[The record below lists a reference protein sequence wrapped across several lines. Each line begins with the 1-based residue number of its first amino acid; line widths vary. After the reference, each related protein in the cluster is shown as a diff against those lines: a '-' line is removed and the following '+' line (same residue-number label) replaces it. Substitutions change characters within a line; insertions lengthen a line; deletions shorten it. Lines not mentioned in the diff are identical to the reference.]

1 MSENKTFIFTM
12 HRLNK
17 FYGQKQVL
25 NNINLCFYHGAKIG
39 IVGENGSGKSTL
51 LKIMAGWDDN
61 FQGQAE
67 PLPGTKIRFVPQ
79 EPTLDPEK
87 TVREHLEDAFAD
99 LMSKMREYDDI
110 TARMGEMEGDEMDAA
125 MERMGVLQDEIDAAE
140 GWEIDTKLNMAANAM
155 VLPPDDMKVGLL
167 SGGEKRRVALCQA
180 LLEQPDMLLLDE
192 PTNHLDAETV
202 DWLEHQLR
210 DFPGTVIIS
219 THDRYFLD
227 NVTKWILELDG
238 GKGIPFE
245 GNYSSWLGQK
255 LEILIKQEKKEST
268 RRKSLERELR
278 WIKMSTSDRKE
289 LSQQRIRE
297 FEQLVAEEQSRS
309 DEDQSVIQIA
319 PASELGDQV
328 IEFSSI
334 TKGYG
339 EFPLVKDLSFTVP
352 KGAIVGI
359 IGPNGAGK
367 TTLFR
372 MITNQE
378 KPDAGS
384 VSIGK
389 TVQLAYVDQH
399 RDALVG
405 ENTVYDEITEGKS
418 EIPFGNQLIPARS
431 YVGRF
436 NFKGS
441 DQQKK
446 VGVLSGGERN
456 RVHLAKLLKSGK
468 NVLLLDE
475 PTNDLDVNTLRLLE
489 DAINGFA
496 GCVLVV
502 SHDRFFLNRICT
514 HLLVFEGD
522 ASVRWF
528 EGNYEEYETKRRAEL
543 GDSRVENRRAKYRK
557 LPRIA

>member
-1 MSENKTFIFTM
+1 MADTTFIFTM
-12 HRLNK
+12 LGLNK
-17 FYGQKQVL
+17 FYGQRQVL
-25 NNINLCFYHGAKIG
+25 KNINLCFYHGAKIG

-51 LKIMAGWDDN
+51 LRIMAGWDDD
-61 FQGQAE
+61 FQGQAT

-87 TVREHLEDAFAD
+87 TVREHLEAAFSD
-99 LMSKMREYDDI
+99 LMSKLNEYNDI
-110 TARMGEMEGDEMDAA
+110 SNRMGEMDPDEMEKA
-125 MERMGVLQDEIDAAE
+125 MERMGQLQDEIDAAE
-140 GWEIDTKLNMAANAM
+140 GWEIDTKLQMAANAL
-155 VLPPDDMKVGLL
+155 VLPPDDMKVGVL

-202 DWLEHQLR
+202 TWLEHQLR

-227 NVTKWILELDG
+227 NVTKWILELDN

-268 RRKSLERELR
+268 RRKSLERELK
-278 WIKMSTSDRKE
+278 WIRMSSTDRNA
-289 LSQQRIRE
+289 QNQNRIRS
-297 FEQLVAEEQSRS
+297 FEQLLVQEQAKD

-319 PASELGDQV
+319 PAAELGDQV
-328 IEFSSI
+328 IEFEKI

-339 EFPLVKDLSFTVP
+339 EFPLIKDLSFSVP

-372 MITNQE
+372 MITGQE
-378 KPDAGS
+378 TPDAGN
-384 VSIGK
+384 VKIGK

-399 RDALVG
+399 RDALHG
-405 ENTVYDEITEGKS
+405 DNTVYDEITEGKS
-418 EIPFGNQLIPARS
+418 EIPFGNLTIPARN

-475 PTNDLDVNTLRLLE
+475 PTNDLDVGTLRLLE

-528 EGNYEEYETKRRAEL
+528 TGNYEEYEARRREEL

>member
-1 MSENKTFIFTM
+1 
-12 HRLNK
+12 
-17 FYGQKQVL
+17 
-25 NNINLCFYHGAKIG
+25 
-39 IVGENGSGKSTL
+39 
-51 LKIMAGWDDN
+51 
-61 FQGQAE
+61 
-67 PLPGTKIRFVPQ
+67 
-79 EPTLDPEK
+79 
-87 TVREHLEDAFAD
+87 
-99 LMSKMREYDDI
+99 
-110 TARMGEMEGDEMDAA
+110 
-125 MERMGVLQDEIDAAE
+125 
-140 GWEIDTKLNMAANAM
+140 
-155 VLPPDDMKVGLL
+155 
-167 SGGEKRRVALCQA
+167 
-180 LLEQPDMLLLDE
+180 
-192 PTNHLDAETV
+192 NHLDAETV
-202 DWLEHQLR
+202 TWLEHQLR

-227 NVTKWILELDG
+227 NVTKWILELDN

-268 RRKSLERELR
+268 RRKSLERELK
-278 WIKMSTSDRKE
+278 WIRMSSTDRNA
-289 LSQQRIRE
+289 QNQNRIRS
-297 FEQLVAEEQSRS
+297 FEQLLVQEQAKD

-319 PASELGDQV
+319 PAAELGDQV
-328 IEFSSI
+328 IEFEKI

-339 EFPLVKDLSFTVP
+339 EFPLIKDLSFSVP

-372 MITNQE
+372 MITGQE
-378 KPDAGS
+378 TPDAGN
-384 VSIGK
+384 VKIGK

-399 RDALVG
+399 RDALHG
-405 ENTVYDEITEGKS
+405 DNTVYDEITEGKS
-418 EIPFGNQLIPARS
+418 EIPFGNLTIPART

-475 PTNDLDVNTLRLLE
+475 PTNDLDVGTLRLLE

-528 EGNYEEYETKRRAEL
+528 TGNYEEYEARRREEL